1 MSAICGTRATRS
13 RTSSSVDPGTSI
25 ATLSGMSA
33 QPLSVDTD
41 AGARRTL
48 SSFVLDR
55 VRIQAWDRILFVQ
68 CDDGW
73 IVEEAWR
80 RAQRAYVCG
89 LDTSAA
95 LVDYARQMREVPGKL
110 EFKTWD
116 GQRLPEP
123 DRPFDRVVVTVAAGE
138 PRDPARLLDDVRRVL
153 RAGGD
158 VYLLHPVSFAA
169 DIRRTLAQTGFVEVR
184 ELARYDDQTAV
195 LIHARAG
202 DGAARA
208 GVP

>member
-1 MSAICGTRATRS
+1 
-13 RTSSSVDPGTSI
+13 
-25 ATLSGMSA
+25 MSA

-55 VRIQAWDRILFVQ
+55 VRMQAWDRILFVQ

-89 LDTSAA
+89 LEMSPA
-95 LVDYARQMREVPGKL
+95 LVEYARQMREVPGKV

-116 GQRLPEP
+116 GHDLPEP
-123 DRPFDRVVVTVAAGE
+123 DRPFDRVVVSVAAGE
-138 PRDPARLLDDVRRVL
+138 PHDPARLLEDVRRVL

-158 VYLLHPVSFAA
+158 VYLLHPASFAA
-169 DIRRTLAQTGFVEVR
+169 DIRRTLVATGFADVR
-184 ELARYDDQTAV
+184 ELARSDDQAAV

-202 DGAARA
+202 DAAPRA